1 VRYFALQHTLYRLA
15 ATFPKDEEISMRSS
29 ALIADVRE
37 KSRNRRQ
44 SALSLAASRQNPQQ

>member
-1 VRYFALQHTLYRLA
+1 LYRLA
-15 ATFPKDEEISMRSS
+15 ATFPKDEEISMRSD

-44 SALSLAASRQNPQQ
+44 SPLSLAASRQKPQQ